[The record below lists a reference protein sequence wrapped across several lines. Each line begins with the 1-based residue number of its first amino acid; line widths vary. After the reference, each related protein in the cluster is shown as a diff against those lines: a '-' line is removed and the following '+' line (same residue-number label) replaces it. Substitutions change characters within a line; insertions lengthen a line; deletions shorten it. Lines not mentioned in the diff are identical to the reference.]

1 MLYQSAHTGTPWA
14 SPMRPSVA
22 TAITLSD
29 FTSGLYADGAFF
41 AVLLGLFIVLGLFGR
56 ARSGRHIDIDLHT
69 RPQLRAEA
77 LVAVITFG
85 IGLAAA
91 FAARGAYATRY
102 AAVVFPFVALLV
114 AGGVTRFG
122 ARWIRFGALLGLCAF
137 LGAGALWNIADTRS
151 QAGQIAAQINE
162 HAQPGDLVI
171 YCPDQLG
178 PAGSR
183 KVTADVQQIAYPTY
197 ADPQLVDWVDY
208 KQRNDE
214 TNPAGFAGRAIEE
227 SPSDRGIFVVW
238 SGEYKT
244 FEGDCEAMVNTIGA
258 ARPGG
263 QELVSQNSRFFEH
276 ANLTWFPPTS

>member
-1 MLYQSAHTGTPWA
+1 M
-14 SPMRPSVA
+14 A
-22 TAITLSD
+22 TAVTLSD

-41 AVLLGLFIVLGLFGR
+41 AVLLGLFIVLGVFGR
-56 ARSGRHIDIDLHT
+56 ARGGRHIDIDLHT

-91 FAARGAYATRY
+91 FVARGAFATRY

-137 LGAGALWNIADTRS
+137 LGAGALWNIADTRT
-151 QAGQIAAQINE
+151 QAGQIAAQINA

-244 FEGDCEAMVNTIGA
+244 FEGDCEALVNTIGA
-258 ARPGG
+258 VRPGG

-276 ANLTWFPPTS
+276 ANLTWFPPTA